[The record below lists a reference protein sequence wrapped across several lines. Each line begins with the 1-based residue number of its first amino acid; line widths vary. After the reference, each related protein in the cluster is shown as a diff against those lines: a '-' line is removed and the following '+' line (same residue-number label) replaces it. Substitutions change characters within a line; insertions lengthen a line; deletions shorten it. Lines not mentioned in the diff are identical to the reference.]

1 MWCPKNKRTEKNKE
15 SLGMQEPKKPDPYR
29 PSLPHVVTKSGFQVL
44 LSSITCLLSR
54 PTGRRYLP
62 YSSPPSIP
70 ASSNQQMTH
79 KTPVRSS
86 YPGYKNGLRTRVQR
100 WLSLELACC
109 SNSVSHSNKLYF
121 PSFCL
126 MSENSFPTRSWIM
139 TLKFVSDTPEYSSSL
154 SYSQGYHP
162 RPTVGDRNCR

>member
-1 MWCPKNKRTEKNKE
+1 ME
-15 SLGMQEPKKPDPYR
+15 KPDPYR
-29 PSLPHVVTKSGFQVL
+29 PSLPHVVTINGFQVL
-44 LSSITCLLSR
+44 LSSTNHLPSY

-62 YSSPPSIP
+62 YSPPPSTP
-70 ASSNQQMTH
+70 TSLNQQT
-79 KTPVRSS
+79 TCRAPSRLL
-86 YPGYKNGLRTRVQR
+86 YPGYKNGLRTHVQC
-100 WLSLELACC
+100 WFSLELAHC
-109 SNSVSHSNKLYF
+109 SNRVSHSNTLYF

-126 MSENSFPTRSWIM
+126 MSENSFPTRAWIT